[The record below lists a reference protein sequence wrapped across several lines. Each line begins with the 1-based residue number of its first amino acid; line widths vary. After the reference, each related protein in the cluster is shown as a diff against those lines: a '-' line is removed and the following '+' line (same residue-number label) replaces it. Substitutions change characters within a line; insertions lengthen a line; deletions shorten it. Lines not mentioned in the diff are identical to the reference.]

1 VDREIEWLKG
11 VIIGIRNI
19 RGEMNISP
27 AKNINVLLTRGDDED
42 KQFLTANTQYLVK
55 LAKLESVAWLDDPDS
70 APPAS
75 MQVVGDMEVLVPL
88 AGLIDVDA
96 ELGRLDKEQEKLGK
110 EIARLNG
117 KLGNARFVENA
128 PADVVAGEREKLSN
142 AENTLAQ
149 LTEQINK
156 LQQL

>member
-1 VDREIEWLKG
+1 
-11 VIIGIRNI
+11 
-19 RGEMNISP
+19 
-27 AKNINVLLTRGDDED
+27 
-42 KQFLTANTQYLVK
+42 
-55 LAKLESVAWLDDPDS
+55 
-70 APPAS
+70 